1 MLSADLLQRVDR
13 YWADFLGCSLAE
25 LRGQTHVWVTSK
37 RSPGLV
43 ALRVAQ
49 SWIVSLPPGVDAEA
63 STPLAPENSD
73 AEWGAAPVEA
83 LRERLPGA
91 RLTESYGPAQVLYC
105 ARETLR
111 AGDEGGARRLT
122 VADRP
127 AVERFRAGMGSLA
140 WSLDDP
146 ERWVAAFGLFAGHEL
161 ISAAVVQVWGDSIGE
176 IFVDTLA
183 QHRRRGY
190 ARMVTRAAT
199 RWLLEETSLIPQY
212 DAELT
217 NPASLRVAQA
227 IGYEPYGCL
236 FVVSGT

>member
-1 MLSADLLQRVDR
+1 MPLTDTGDPTPKMGAENARVKVIPAPPANPARFQRTR
-13 YWADFLGCSLAE
+13 
-25 LRGQTHVWVTSK
+25 
-37 RSPGLV
+37 PGEDDG
-43 ALRVAQ
+43 
-49 SWIVSLPPGVDAEA
+49 WFAEA
-63 STPLAPENSD
+63 
-73 AEWGAAPVEA
+73 
-83 LRERLPGA
+83 R
-91 RLTESYGPAQVLYC
+91 
-105 ARETLR
+105 
-111 AGDEGGARRLT
+111 
-122 VADRP
+122 
-127 AVERFRAGMGSLA
+127 
-140 WSLDDP
+140 
-146 ERWVAAFGLFAGHEL
+146 L
-161 ISAAVVQVWGDSIGE
+161 ISAAAVQVWGDSIGE